1 MRPGPRGGD
10 VGVAAK
16 SLWTGAARARQG
28 IRPAAAHRR
37 LRRVATSE
45 DSLHSNSSATVAD
58 MAIVSLR
65 GPLDRR
71 SAPLD
76 ELVAL
81 PNHLRYRCVAV
92 H

>member
-45 DSLHSNSSATVAD
+45 ELAALEFLGHGGRYGDCFATWPARPPQR
-58 MAIVSLR
+58 A
-65 GPLDRR
+65 
-71 SAPLD
+71 A
-76 ELVAL
+76 
-81 PNHLRYRCVAV
+81 
-92 H
+92 